1 MIDYKLPFGNNR
13 FVPNDSASELS
24 TSANA
29 PLHPWRRYVAIG
41 DSFTEG
47 IGDPDP
53 SSTGRH
59 LGWADRLAHELSRTV
74 PDFSYANLA
83 IRGRLIGQIVA
94 EQLDP
99 CIDLKPD
106 LISLCA
112 GGNDVLRPGGDPD
125 KIADILDNA
134 VAKLTDT
141 GATLLLFTGPDIRDT
156 PVLGSIRG
164 KVAIYNENVRTVAA
178 RHDAIVAD
186 MWALQELHQS
196 QMWAPDR
203 LHFSPAG
210 HRRIAAMALDSLNV
224 AHPLDTEIVPAVD
237 ERSWREA
244 RKEDLQWAR
253 EHLAPWVLRRLRH
266 QSSGDGITPKRPS
279 ATPFAQTKPN
289 DSLGAGDSAK

>member
-1 MIDYKLPFGNNR
+1 MLKDLPHDS
-13 FVPNDSASELS
+13 DSATEG
-24 TSANA
+24 
-29 PLHPWRRYVAIG
+29 PIHPWRRYVALG

-47 IGDPDP
+47 IGDPD
-53 SSTGRH
+53 SSNPGRH
-59 LGWADRLAHELSRTV
+59 LGWADRLAQELSRSV
-74 PDFSYANLA
+74 PGFAYANLA
-83 IRGRLIGQIVA
+83 IRGRLIGQIAA
-94 EQLDP
+94 EQVAP
-99 CIDLKPD
+99 CIGLKPD

-125 KIADILDNA
+125 KIADLLDDA
-134 VAKLTDT
+134 VARLSAT

-178 RHDAIVAD
+178 RHDAVVAD
-186 MWALQELHQS
+186 MWALRELHQP

-203 LHFSPAG
+203 LHFSPIG
-210 HRRIAAMALDSLNV
+210 HQRIAAMALDSLNV
-224 AHPLDTEIVPAVD
+224 PHRLDTGIVPMAD

-266 QSSGDGITPKRPS
+266 QSSGDGITPKRPM
-279 ATPFAQTKPN
+279 AAPFTDAKPN
-289 DSLGAGDSAK
+289 DSLGAGDSTP

>member
-13 FVPNDSASELS
+13 FVPNDSASEPS

-210 HRRIAAMALDSLNV
+210 HQRIAAMALDSLNV

>member
-1 MIDYKLPFGNNR
+1 M
-13 FVPNDSASELS
+13 PNEFSPES
-24 TSANA
+24 TES
-29 PLHPWRRYVAIG
+29 LETRVHPWRRYVAIG

-53 SSTGRH
+53 ANVGRH
-59 LGWADRLAHELSRTV
+59 LGWADRLAHELSSTV
-74 PDFSYANLA
+74 PDFAYANLA

-99 CIDLKPD
+99 CIELKPD

-134 VAKLTDT
+134 VARLTST

-186 MWALQELHQS
+186 MWALQELNQS

-203 LHFSPAG
+203 LHFSPIG
-210 HRRIAAMALDSLNV
+210 HQRIAAMALDSLNV
-224 AHPLDTEIVPAVD
+224 PHQLDTEIAPVV
-237 ERSWREA
+237 EQRSWREA

-266 QSSGDGITPKRPS
+266 QSSGDGITAKRPS
-279 ATPFAQTKPN
+279 AAPFANTMPN
-289 DSLGAGDSAK
+289 DSLGAGDSAN

>member
-1 MIDYKLPFGNNR
+1 MPNNI
-13 FVPNDSASELS
+13 ASEPS
-24 TSANA
+24 NTADS

-53 SSTGRH
+53 SSAGRH
-59 LGWADRLAHELSRTV
+59 LGWADRLAQELSRTV

-125 KIADILDNA
+125 KIADILDDA
-134 VAKLTDT
+134 VAKLTAT

-203 LHFSPAG
+203 LHFSPIG
-210 HRRIAAMALDSLNV
+210 HQRIAAMALDSLNV
-224 AHPLDTEIVPAVD
+224 PHQLDTDIVPVVD

-244 RKEDLQWAR
+244 RKDDLQWAR

-279 ATPFAQTKPN
+279 ATPFADAKPN

>member
-1 MIDYKLPFGNNR
+1 M
-13 FVPNDSASELS
+13 PNEFSPES
-24 TSANA
+24 TES
-29 PLHPWRRYVAIG
+29 LETRVHPWRRYVAIG

-53 SSTGRH
+53 ANVGRH
-59 LGWADRLAHELSRTV
+59 LGWADRLAHELSSTV
-74 PDFSYANLA
+74 PDFAYANLA

-99 CIDLKPD
+99 CIELKPD

-134 VAKLTDT
+134 VARLTST

-203 LHFSPAG
+203 LHFSPIG
-210 HRRIAAMALDSLNV
+210 HQRIAAMALDSLNV
-224 AHPLDTEIVPAVD
+224 PHQLDTEIAPVV
-237 ERSWREA
+237 EQRSWREA

-266 QSSGDGITPKRPS
+266 QSSGDGITAKRPS
-279 ATPFAQTKPN
+279 AAPFANTMPN
-289 DSLGAGDSAK
+289 DSLGAGDSAN

>member
-1 MIDYKLPFGNNR
+1 M
-13 FVPNDSASELS
+13 PNDSASEPS

-210 HRRIAAMALDSLNV
+210 HQRIAAMALDSLNV

-279 ATPFAQTKPN
+279 AAPFAQTKPN

>member
-1 MIDYKLPFGNNR
+1 MPNNI
-13 FVPNDSASELS
+13 ASEPS
-24 TSANA
+24 NTADS

-53 SSTGRH
+53 SSAGRH
-59 LGWADRLAHELSRTV
+59 LGWADRLAQELSRTV

-125 KIADILDNA
+125 KRADILDAA
-134 VAKLTDT
+134 VAKLPAT

-203 LHFSPAG
+203 LHFSPIG
-210 HRRIAAMALDSLNV
+210 HQRIAAMALDSLNV
-224 AHPLDTEIVPAVD
+224 PHQLDTDIVPVVD

-266 QSSGDGITPKRPS
+266 QSSGDGITPKRP
-279 ATPFAQTKPN
+279 TPGPVFGPN
-289 DSLGAGDSAK
+289 VTGLPRG

>member
-1 MIDYKLPFGNNR
+1 MIDYKLPIGNNR
-13 FVPNDSASELS
+13 FVPNDSASEPS

-210 HRRIAAMALDSLNV
+210 HQRIAAMALDSLNV

>member
-1 MIDYKLPFGNNR
+1 M
-13 FVPNDSASELS
+13 PNEISPES
-24 TSANA
+24 TES
-29 PLHPWRRYVAIG
+29 LETRVHPWRRYVAIG

-53 SSTGRH
+53 ANVGRH
-59 LGWADRLAHELSRTV
+59 LGWADRLAHELSSTV
-74 PDFSYANLA
+74 PDFAYANLA
-83 IRGRLIGQIVA
+83 IRGRLIGQIVS

-99 CIDLKPD
+99 CIELKPD

-134 VAKLTDT
+134 VARLTST

-203 LHFSPAG
+203 LHFSPIG
-210 HRRIAAMALDSLNV
+210 HQRIAAMALDSLNV
-224 AHPLDTEIVPAVD
+224 PHQLDTEIAPVV
-237 ERSWREA
+237 EQRSWREA

-266 QSSGDGITPKRPS
+266 QSSGDGITAKRPS
-279 ATPFAQTKPN
+279 AAPFANTMPN
-289 DSLGAGDSAK
+289 DSLGAGDSAN

>member
-1 MIDYKLPFGNNR
+1 M
-13 FVPNDSASELS
+13 PNDIASELPKTADS
-24 TSANA
+24 

-53 SSTGRH
+53 SSAGRH
-59 LGWADRLAHELSRTV
+59 LGWADRLAQELSRTV

-94 EQLDP
+94 EQLNP

-125 KIADILDNA
+125 KIADILDDA
-134 VAKLTDT
+134 VAKLTAT

-203 LHFSPAG
+203 LHFSPIG
-210 HRRIAAMALDSLNV
+210 HQRIAAMALDSLNV
-224 AHPLDTEIVPAVD
+224 PHQQDTEIDPVAD

-279 ATPFAQTKPN
+279 ATPFADAKPN

>member
-13 FVPNDSASELS
+13 FVPNDSATEPS

-210 HRRIAAMALDSLNV
+210 HQRIAAMALDSLNV

>member
-1 MIDYKLPFGNNR
+1 MIDYKLPIGNNR
-13 FVPNDSASELS
+13 FVPNDSASEPS

-210 HRRIAAMALDSLNV
+210 HQRIAAMALDSLNV

-279 ATPFAQTKPN
+279 ATPFAQTNPN